1 MQLPTVLVT
10 GAGGFLGGTIAT
22 ALASHRFP
30 LALCGSKLD
39 QRFKFRGAKVFGE
52 RLPSPNLQDFL
63 AATQPEWIVHC
74 AGPAR
79 VAASFS
85 DPQADYF
92 NSVSATDCLYRAIER
107 ESPTAKVLYLSSAA
121 VYGQPIQL
129 PITDTTP
136 ANPLSPYG
144 EHKLLCEQLGREL
157 ELRTQVAVTNLR
169 IFSAYGPG
177 LRKQVLWDLF
187 RKSQQ
192 SAGDVL
198 LEGTGDETR
207 DLIYSLDVAKL
218 IANMIL
224 AGQLDTPILNVASG
238 RSVTIAALAECFLD
252 SIGFQ
257 GGLRFS
263 GVRHQGVPQRWSVDA
278 HECQKLCGGELLQ
291 LEAGI
296 ANYARWL
303 THEYGGM
310 QNADRFLADAG

>member
-22 ALASHRFP
+22 ALASQRFP

-39 QRFKFRGAKVFGE
+39 QRFKFRSAKVFGE
-52 RLPSPNLQDFL
+52 RLPSRNFQDFL

-85 DPQADYF
+85 DPQTDYF

-107 ESPTAKVLYLSSAA
+107 ASPTAKVLYLSSAA
-121 VYGQPIQL
+121 VYGQPDQL

-136 ANPLSPYG
+136 TNPISPYG

-157 ELRTQVAVTNLR
+157 EVRTQVAVTNLR

-187 RKSQQ
+187 RKSQG
-192 SAGDVL
+192 SAEVL

-218 IANMIL
+218 IVNMIRT
-224 AGQLDTPILNVASG
+224 GQLDTPVLNVASG
-238 RSVTIAALAECFLD
+238 RSVTIAALAECLLD
-252 SIGFQ
+252 SIGYQ
-257 GGLRFS
+257 GCLRFS
-263 GVRHQGVPQRWSVDA
+263 GVRYQGVPQRWSVDA
-278 HECQKLCGGELLQ
+278 HDCQKLCGGELLQ

-303 THEYGGM
+303 THEYGEI
-310 QNADRFLADAG
+310 QNANRFLADAG